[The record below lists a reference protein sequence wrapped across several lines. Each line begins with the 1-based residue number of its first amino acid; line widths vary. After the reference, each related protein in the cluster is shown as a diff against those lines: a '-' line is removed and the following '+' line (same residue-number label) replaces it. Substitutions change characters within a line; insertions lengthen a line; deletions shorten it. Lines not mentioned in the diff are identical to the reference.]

1 MYVTSL
7 LPRGRYI
14 VITIV
19 VVQHDLVL
27 PDSEVVSEVGF
38 SFNDY
43 KILLCNCKYCT
54 FIRYFLSYLYCGEYK
69 SFIGSPLSLVNIIH
83 LLQLTTTYCVVTAV
97 ETAISLEKIPYRLV
111 K

>member
-19 VVQHDLVL
+19 VVQHELVL
-27 PDSEVVSEVGF
+27 PDCTRSEVVYEVGF

-69 SFIGSPLSLVNIIH
+69 
-83 LLQLTTTYCVVTAV
+83 
-97 ETAISLEKIPYRLV
+97 
-111 K
+111 